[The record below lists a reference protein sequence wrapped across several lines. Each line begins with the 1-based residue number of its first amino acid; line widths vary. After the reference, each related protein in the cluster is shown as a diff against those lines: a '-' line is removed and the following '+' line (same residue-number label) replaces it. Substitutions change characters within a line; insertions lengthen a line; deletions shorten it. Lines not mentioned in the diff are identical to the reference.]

1 METTGSQHKMT
12 TCNIKLNSIGNIF
25 VSVTTHWYLLTKLGQ
40 LVNPDEDTNLY
51 VSELSSIA
59 CGRFYSQYIEVDSGT
74 IWSQYS
80 SVVCEVMVDIDNIP
94 DVISSV
100 TRANIS
106 NNTTSGISEK
116 YYSISYNKIVHV
128 FVLLSMHMF

>member
-1 METTGSQHKMT
+1 MIIAPSPVVTMETSDSQHKM
-12 TCNIKLNSIGNIF
+12 TCNIKLNSTGNIF

-51 VSELSSIA
+51 MSELSSIS
-59 CGRFYSQYIEVDSGT
+59 CGRFYSQYIEADSGT

-80 SVVCEVMVDIDNIP
+80 SVVCEVTVDIDDIP

-106 NNTTSGISEK
+106 NNTIPGISEK
-116 YYSISYNKIVHV
+116 YSIC
-128 FVLLSMHMF
+128 